1 MQPMVEELLSE
12 MAPRKSGPP
21 GPLAAGPSPRAPSS
35 KRKRT
40 PARRLGYRLAVP
52 GVRLLL
58 RGLRLSHREVCVL
71 GREHFDAWIGAGRP
85 CVLSYWHA
93 HALVCTSQLLRM
105 APEVGGLT
113 FMVSPSVD
121 GDPVSALLEREGAR
135 VIRGSATRSGVAS
148 LRHIYRAL
156 SKGGT
161 PVVAPDG
168 PQGPPHVFKP
178 GAVLLSQMAGVPVLP
193 MACAVDRRW
202 HLNNWD
208 RTVVPK
214 PWARIVLAFGEPFHA
229 PSELADAEL
238 KQACARL
245 AEDLDELG
253 RAARAELER
262 R

>member
-1 MQPMVEELLSE
+1 MTEEVLSKMAKRQPI
-12 MAPRKSGPP
+12 GGQP

-40 PARRLGYRLAVP
+40 PIRRLGYRLAVP
-52 GVRLLL
+52 GARLLI
-58 RGLRLSHREVCVL
+58 RALRLCHRSVHVIGQEN
-71 GREHFDAWIGAGRP
+71 FDAWIGSGKP
-85 CVLSYWHA
+85 CVLTYWHA
-93 HALVCTSQLLRM
+93 HALVCTTHLLKLSP
-105 APEVGGLT
+105 PETSLT

-121 GDPVSALLEREGAR
+121 GDPVSSLLEREGAQ

-148 LRHIYRAL
+148 LKHIYRAL

-208 RTVVPK
+208 RMVVPK
-214 PWARIVLAFGEPFHA
+214 PMARVVLAFGEPQFA
-229 PSELADAEL
+229 PKEFDNAGLAASCDSL
-238 KQACARL
+238 GRQ
-245 AEDLDELG
+245 LDELSQRARQMIEG
-253 RAARAELER
+253 R
-262 R
+262 